1 MQTTQPTQTTKTI
14 TATNDAPK
22 VGFISLGCPKALV
35 DSERILTQLR
45 TDGYDIVDNYD
56 NAGLVIVNTC
66 GFIDS
71 AVAESLNTI
80 GEAIEKNGK
89 VIVTWCLGKNEDK
102 VVDVHPSVLAIS
114 GPQAYEEVMAQVHEH
129 LPKPEVNRFIDLVP
143 PQGVKLTPRHY
154 AYLKISEG
162 CGHSCS
168 FCIIPDLRG
177 KLVSR
182 PAEDVVAEAEKLAN
196 AGVQELLVVSQD
208 TSAYGSDI
216 KFKTGFYNGRP
227 VKSRLKEL
235 CQALSSFDIWTRL
248 HYIYP
253 YPNVDEIIPLM
264 AEGLV
269 LPYLDI
275 PFQHANHDILRAMK
289 RPAHAEKVIQRIAK
303 WRDIVPDIALRST
316 FIVGFPGE
324 TEAQFQDLL
333 DFLSE
338 VRLDRV
344 GAFTYSDVEGARAN
358 ALPNHVPEEVK
369 QERLAR
375 LMALQ
380 EQISAEKLADK
391 IGSIQPVIIDDIIED
406 DEVENV
412 ALGRTIYDAPEID
425 GVVQIEDIYGAEPGQ
440 IVHVEIIDATSH
452 DLIAVPA

>member
-1 MQTTQPTQTTKTI
+1 MHIPL
-14 TATNDAPK
+14 TNDTPK

-45 TDGYDIVDNYD
+45 SDGYDIVDNYEA
-56 NAGLVIVNTC
+56 AGLVIVNTC

-80 GEAIEKNGK
+80 GEALEKNGK
-89 VIVTWCLGKNEDK
+89 VIVTGCLGKNEDK
-102 VVDVHPSVLAIS
+102 VIDVHPSVLAIS
-114 GPQAYEEVMAQVHEH
+114 GPQAYEEVMSQVHAH

-162 CGHSCS
+162 CDHKCS

-177 KLVSR
+177 KLLSR
-182 PAEDVVAEAEKLAN
+182 PAEDIVAEAERLAN

-253 YPNVDEIIPLM
+253 YPNVDDIIPLM
-264 AEGLV
+264 ADGLV

-275 PFQHANHDILRAMK
+275 PFQHANHTILRAMK
-289 RPAHAEKVIQRIAK
+289 RPAHAEKVIHRIEN
-303 WRDIVPDIALRST
+303 WRKTVPDIALRST

-324 TEAQFQDLL
+324 TEAQFQELL

-358 ALPNHVPEEVK
+358 ALPNHIPEEIK
-369 QERLAR
+369 AERLER
-375 LMALQ
+375 LMSLQ
-380 EQISAEKLADK
+380 ATISAEKLADK
-391 IGSIQPVIIDDIIED
+391 IGSIQPVIIDDIVED
-406 DEVENV
+406 DAVQNV

-425 GVVQIEDIYGAEPGQ
+425 GVVQIEDIYGVEPGQ
-440 IVHVEIIDATSH
+440 IVHVEIIDATEH

>member
-1 MQTTQPTQTTKTI
+1 MQTAMLAMPNT
-14 TATNDAPK
+14 APK

-45 TDGYDIVDNYD
+45 TDGYDIVDNYES
-56 NAGLVIVNTC
+56 AGLVIVNTC

-89 VIVTWCLGKNEDK
+89 VIVTGCLGKTENK
-102 VVDVHPSVLAIS
+102 VTEVHPAVLAIS
-114 GPQAYEEVMAQVHEH
+114 GPQAYEEVMTQVHQH
-129 LPKPEVNRFIDLVP
+129 LPKPEVNRFVDLVP
-143 PQGVKLTPRHY
+143 PQGIKLTPRHY

-162 CGHSCS
+162 CNHRCT

-177 KLVSR
+177 KLVSH
-182 PAEDVVAEAEKLAN
+182 PAQDIMAEAERLAN

-216 KFKTGFYNGRP
+216 KYKTGFYNGRP

-235 CQALSSFDIWTRL
+235 CEALSSFDIWTRL

-253 YPNVDEIIPLM
+253 YPNVDDIIPLM
-264 AEGLV
+264 ADGRV

-289 RPAHAEKVIQRIAK
+289 RPAHAEKVIERIAK

-324 TEAQFQDLL
+324 TEAQFQELL

-358 ALPNHVPEEVK
+358 VLDNHIPEVVK
-369 QERLAR
+369 AERLER

-380 EQISAEKLADK
+380 ASISAEKLAEK

-406 DEVENV
+406 KTVENV
-412 ALGRTIYDAPEID
+412 ALGRTVYDAPEID
-425 GVVQIEDIYGAEPGQ
+425 GVVQIEEIQGAEPGQ
-440 IVHVEIIDATSH
+440 IVHVEIIDATEH